1 MIGLTLMFIVQ
12 VVIFILATVVSIYH
26 LIKAIQYKH
35 KQNIIWFSITTIAIL
50 LFDLGLVLQVFGI

>member
-12 VVIFILATVVSIYH
+12 VVIFIIATVVSIHH

-35 KQNIIWFSITTIAIL
+35 KQNIIWFSITTTAIL
-50 LFDLGLVLQVFGI
+50 LFDLGLILQVFGI